1 MCILRRGITASSSR
15 SRRQTRHPRVH
26 PVPEARVC
34 RLQEA
39 FALADTDGSGELSVD
54 EFSASLS
61 TAMAG
66 LGQPEQDKLN
76 EYLAV
81 IKEKFSQFD
90 TDGSGGLSQ
99 NEWGLMSAA
108 GQRAAQVSRQ
118 HQQLKGVFEA
128 ADTDKDL
135 ALSTSEMFEGF
146 NQYGYDEKQIDMFF
160 KMGDNDQNGLLTFD
174 EFIAGRDAMQRAKEV
189 DAMAESFQS
198 EEDQIKAF
206 VDADINRDGK
216 LSLLEYTGAME
227 EFLKALGGDAG
238 TIGANDITESFK
250 RFDEDVDGKVT
261 QQEWLA
267 AVKRDSAKKTE
278 L

>member
-1 MCILRRGITASSSR
+1 M
-15 SRRQTRHPRVH
+15 
-26 PVPEARVC
+26 C

-99 NEWGLMSAA
+99 NEWGVMSAA

-128 ADTDKDL
+128 ADRDKDL

-189 DAMAESFQS
+189 DAMAESYQS

-206 VDADINRDGK
+206 VDADINGDGK

-238 TIGANDITESFK
+238 TIGANDIAESFK
-250 RFDEDVDGKVT
+250 RFDEDVDGRVT

-267 AVKRDSAKKTE
+267 ANKRDSAKKTE